1 MKSKLKK
8 ITYLVISLLMGLLLN
23 NTLIFNNGA
32 QTELNIP
39 KRSAVDCD
47 PITINAAATGV
58 GANNWTWAV
67 SQSWCSG
74 SGTWNDPYMIENL
87 KINGLEVMDGIY
99 IYNSDVSFI
108 IQDCLIYNS
117 SAGIYLENVN
127 NSRLINNNCSNI
139 NTGIYIDNDCY
150 NNTISGNTAN
160 GNDNEGI
167 LLVKGDYNTITG
179 NTVNDNHEG
188 IRIDTSSDYNFIGG
202 NIINDNEI
210 VGVRLENSDYNN
222 FTGNT
227 ANGNSNGIFLETDS
241 NYNYIAG
248 NIFNN
253 KMYGME
259 IFYSNFN
266 SIIGNT
272 ANDNTEYGITLEGCS
287 NNTISGNKIYNNKDT
302 GIDLDEECVYND
314 ITENILRN
322 NSLGI
327 YFDPNCNNNSI
338 YQNFFLENGKHAEDD
353 GTDNTWNSTSIG
365 NYWDNWTSP
374 DVDPNDGIVDD
385 PYTYIGGSPGNIDY
399 LPIAEDGAPSV
410 TINSPTSSDV
420 FGVTAPSFD
429 VTITDDYLD
438 SMWYTIDGGINNY
451 TFIENGI
458 INQTAWAAKTEGSV
472 TITFYASDIPGNI
485 GIDEVSVVKD
495 TTAPIIVINSPT
507 DGEEFG
513 TQAPFFN
520 ITVTENNLDVMWYS
534 FDGGVTTFAII
545 NNTVFN
551 QTAWTAL
558 PEGDVT
564 ITFYARDLAGNEAS
578 EAVTVVK
585 IAAGLDPGIIITIVV
600 VSIAGGVAVAAV
612 IFIYLKKRASPN

>member
-1 MKSKLKK
+1 M
-8 ITYLVISLLMGLLLN
+8 
-23 NTLIFNNGA
+23 
-32 QTELNIP
+32 
-39 KRSAVDCD
+39 
-47 PITINAAATGV
+47 
-58 GANNWTWAV
+58 
-67 SQSWCSG
+67 
-74 SGTWNDPYMIENL
+74 
-87 KINGLEVMDGIY
+87 
-99 IYNSDVSFI
+99 
-108 IQDCLIYNS
+108 
-117 SAGIYLENVN
+117 
-127 NSRLINNNCSNI
+127 
-139 NTGIYIDNDCY
+139 
-150 NNTISGNTAN
+150 
-160 GNDNEGI
+160 
-167 LLVKGDYNTITG
+167 KGDYNTITG

-253 KMYGME
+253 NMYGME